1 MCKFIC
7 LIGLVHMPCRGG
19 RPILHFNMLLTL
31 LLPSCWL
38 GGGQHPPYS
47 IIPFQFLDWGEIA
60 INSSPCPSGGR
71 PATSPHAL
79 LPSLLLLPCWLGGGQ
94 HPPYSPS
101 PFFLVRGR
109 PASSLLHPS
118 FEISGL
124 GGDCH
129 QFPTMPFLLPSSSAL
144 NG

>member
-1 MCKFIC
+1 MQIYLSNWPGTHALQGRAAHPSFQHAPYSPSPF
-7 LIGLVHMPCRGG
+7 LLVGG
-19 RPILHFNMLLTL
+19 RPASSLL
-31 LLPSCWL
+31 
-38 GGGQHPPYS
+38 QHPFS
-47 IIPFQFLDWGEIA
+47 ISGSGVIA
-60 INSSPCPSGGR
+60 IHSSPCPSGGR
-71 PATSPHAL
+71 PATSPHVL
-79 LPSLLLLPCWLGGGQ
+79 LPSRLLLPCWLGVGH